1 MDTISAGSI
10 IAFAMECYENGIIS
24 KEETE
29 GIELTWGN
37 AQAML
42 EILERMA
49 QREGFGD
56 TLADGV
62 QRAARRIGRGAEEY
76 AIHVHGQEP
85 GYHDPRFSP
94 FRGLGYISNPAPGR
108 HMVSNAA
115 IRLEGEGK
123 LGPYPEIQV
132 PQEGDE
138 NERGGQINAIASSY
152 SQVFESCGLC
162 LFALSDGSNYPMV
175 EFINAV
181 TGWDLTVAEV
191 IAAGKRILTT
201 RQAFNIKEG
210 LTANDFHLPERLA
223 RPATMGPSA
232 GRRIDFEALR
242 NSYYKAM
249 GWDDKATFDSLI
261 PVTNEAIRGILAA
274 NTP

>member
-1 MDTISAGSI
+1 M
-10 IAFAMECYENGIIS
+10 
-24 KEETE
+24 
-29 GIELTWGN
+29 
-37 AQAML
+37 
-42 EILERMA
+42 
-49 QREGFGD
+49 
-56 TLADGV
+56 
-62 QRAARRIGRGAEEY
+62 
-76 AIHVHGQEP
+76 
-85 GYHDPRFSP
+85 
-94 FRGLGYISNPAPGR
+94 
-108 HMVSNAA
+108 
-115 IRLEGEGK
+115 
-123 LGPYPEIQV
+123 